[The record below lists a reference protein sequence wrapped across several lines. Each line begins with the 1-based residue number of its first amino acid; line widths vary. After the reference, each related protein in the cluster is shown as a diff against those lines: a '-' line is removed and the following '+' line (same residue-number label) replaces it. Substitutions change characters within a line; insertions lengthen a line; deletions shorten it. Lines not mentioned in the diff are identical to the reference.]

1 MMTNKELILANLM
14 RAMIKYDGGD
24 APRIQHFVKVHDFA
38 RMIAIAEGMT
48 GEDLFVL
55 EAAAILH
62 DVGIHVSEARY
73 GNCDGKHQEELG
85 PDEARKVLSE
95 VDGFTAAQIERICWL
110 IAHHHTYQ
118 DVTSLDHRILLEADF
133 LVNSFEAH
141 LAPEGIITFR
151 DHVFRSESAI
161 RMLNDM
167 WGPGLTRSPEQQRIV
182 AELTP
187 DEADTVL
194 VKWRYSAFH
203 RSPLEQMLKETGRN
217 QLLIT
222 GVYAHIGCMTT
233 ATDAFMRDIK
243 PFFIADALADFTRD
257 EHLMS
262 LKYVAGRSGRV
273 VMTDELLPSVPAT
286 KAALRELI
294 LPLLDES
301 DEPMDD
307 ENLIDYGLDSV
318 RMMALAARWR
328 KVHGDIDFVM
338 LAKNPTLDAWWA
350 LLSREVK

>member
-1 MMTNKELILANLM
+1 MTNKELILANLM

-38 RMIAIAEGMT
+38 RMIAIAEGMN
-48 GEDLFVL
+48 EEELFVL

-167 WGPGLTRSPEQQRIV
+167 WG
-182 AELTP
+182 
-187 DEADTVL
+187 
-194 VKWRYSAFH
+194 
-203 RSPLEQMLKETGRN
+203 LE
-217 QLLIT
+217 
-222 GVYAHIGCMTT
+222 
-233 ATDAFMRDIK
+233 
-243 PFFIADALADFTRD
+243 
-257 EHLMS
+257 
-262 LKYVAGRSGRV
+262 
-273 VMTDELLPSVPAT
+273 
-286 KAALRELI
+286 
-294 LPLLDES
+294 
-301 DEPMDD
+301 
-307 ENLIDYGLDSV
+307 
-318 RMMALAARWR
+318 
-328 KVHGDIDFVM
+328 
-338 LAKNPTLDAWWA
+338 
-350 LLSREVK
+350 